1 MISRGTGNESNLANQ
16 KRLCYHVFYEQLR
29 IDMKDTTV
37 TAVLY
42 LFLLYYM
49 GVKLGLLHEN
59 NTNCECL
66 RKRP

>member
-1 MISRGTGNESNLANQ
+1 MKSNLANQ
-16 KRLCYHVFYEQLR
+16 KRLCYHRFYKQLR

-59 NTNCECL
+59 NTN
-66 RKRP
+66 